1 MPTLDLQT
9 TAADIGARILRRG
22 DAASVGRV
30 VTDSRVAGP
39 GDLFVALKGERF
51 DAHDFLPEVVAKGV
65 TAVVVREDAAE
76 RIPAGPWILSVDDTR
91 IALGRLGA
99 AHRKRIPVR
108 MAAVCG
114 SNGKTS
120 TKEMLADILAG
131 TFRTLRSEASF
142 NNDIG
147 VPLTLLRLDPT
158 HQTAVLEAGT
168 NHPGELAPL
177 VSMIG
182 PEVGLVPSIGREHL
196 EYFGDLDG
204 VVEEESALGRGL
216 RPGGTL
222 VLNGDMPAAAVLG
235 SRTAAAVIRAGFG
248 EECGWRVRITA
259 TRWESTVFHLS
270 CPDAEWA
277 GSYELGVPGRHMVA
291 NAAVALAAARVLGAD
306 PTAARS
312 ALATFRGAKQRLQ
325 WTEQGGVRLLDDT
338 YNANADSMLAAL
350 QTLSDLPCAGRRVAI
365 LGDMA
370 ELGSHAGEAHRE
382 VGAAAGRLGL
392 DVLVVIGRHA
402 GLTAEA
408 ADGTRTRIAFPD
420 VESALPAVRELVRRG
435 DTVLAKASRSSR
447 LERIMEGLRDHL
459 RHGETPSN

>member
-1 MPTLDLQT
+1 MPTFDLQT
-9 TAADIGARILRRG
+9 LAADLGARNPRRG
-22 DAASVGRV
+22 AAASAGRV
-30 VTDSRVAGP
+30 VTDSRAAGP

-51 DAHDFLPEVVAKGV
+51 DAHDFLAEVVAKGV
-65 TAVVVREDAAE
+65 AGLVVRHDAAD
-76 RIPAGPWILSVDDTR
+76 RIPAGPWVLPVDDTR
-91 IALGRLGA
+91 AALGRMAA
-99 AHRKRIPVR
+99 AHRARTRVR
-108 MAAVCG
+108 MASVCG

-131 TFRTLRSEASF
+131 AFRTLRSEASF
-142 NNDIG
+142 NNDVG

-158 HQTAVLEAGT
+158 HQAAVLEAGT

-177 VSMIG
+177 VAMIA

-196 EYFGDLDG
+196 EFFRDLDG
-204 VVEEESALGRGL
+204 VVEEESALGRAL
-216 RPGGTL
+216 PSGGTL
-222 VLNGDMPAAAVLG
+222 VLNGDMPAAAVLAG
-235 SRTAAAVIRAGFG
+235 RTPARVVKAGFG
-248 EECGWRVRITA
+248 EDCGWRVRLTA
-259 TRWESTVFHLS
+259 TRWESTVFHLA
-270 CPDAEWA
+270 CPDPAWTGE
-277 GSYELGVPGRHMVA
+277 YELGVPGRHMVA
-291 NAAVALAAARVLGAD
+291 NAAVALAAARVMGAE
-306 PTAARS
+306 PGSART
-312 ALATFRGAKQRLQ
+312 ALAAFRGAKQRLQ

-402 GLTAEA
+402 DLTAGA

-420 VESALPAVRELVRRG
+420 VEAALPAVRELVRRG

-447 LERIMEGLRDHL
+447 LERVMEALRDHL
-459 RHGETPSN
+459 RTGEPPSN